1 MVKCQ
6 ASSLL
11 GKMETL
17 GPVGAAAAER
27 RGQAAAVEARWRRE
41 SRAFQL
47 ANRGSWIALC
57 TGFARLKLAVPGVS
71 ILHLTG
77 RNLLIETSIFS

>member
-1 MVKCQ
+1 MAKMAKCQ

-11 GKMETL
+11 GKLETL
-17 GPVGAAAAER
+17 GLVGAAAAER

-47 ANRGSWIALC
+47 ANRGSWIALALQ
-57 TGFARLKLAVPGVS
+57 GS
-71 ILHLTG
+71 
-77 RNLLIETSIFS
+77 NLLFIVKVHILKI

>member
-1 MVKCQ
+1 MAKMAKCQ

-11 GKMETL
+11 GKLETL
-17 GPVGAAAAER
+17 GLVGAAAAER

-47 ANRGSWIALC
+47 ENRGSWIALC
-57 TGFARLKLAVPGVS
+57 TGFARLKLAVHCRS
-71 ILHLTG
+71 TL
-77 RNLLIETSIFS
+77 S

>member
-1 MVKCQ
+1 MTKMVKYQ

-11 GKMETL
+11 GKLETL

-47 ANRGSWIALC
+47 ANRGSCIALR
-57 TGFARLKLAVPGVS
+57 TGSDVKRVP
-71 ILHLTG
+71 ILGTG
-77 RNLLIETSIFS
+77 SL